1 MSSLIGNIATC
12 AFLLTVYTSMVA
24 GDFEVPEAA
33 EGYIGQSTTL
43 QCKLEGYHRWYVIS
57 WIRRRPDGSEVTI
70 VRLPADSKTPEWA
83 TGVDY
88 SFKSRIRQKITIET
102 ELTEFTLVLRDL
114 QCSDRG
120 MYVCKYVGTST
131 VQKVLHLSV
140 KVDAMRPSIH
150 YNYLVIEVNS
160 SLIVDCKAKVGYP
173 PKKLTW
179 FYRSR
184 GHDRFE
190 VIPNNRPVREIKNN
204 ECDIYATQPLE
215 IFANTNATRV
225 IYRCAFEGEYNW
237 NNMYDEVSV
246 RLPAV
251 EVKPATERHD
261 CMKTGSCAM
270 EAVADGEHN
279 RGSSSTLT
287 ASLTVMVFLCA
298 AAMVG
303 L

>member
-12 AFLLTVYTSMVA
+12 AFLMTVYTSMVA

-102 ELTEFTLVLRDL
+102 ELTEFTLVLRNL

-179 FYRSR
+179 FYRSK

-190 VIPNNRPVREIKNN
+190 VIPNNRPMREIKNN

-215 IFANTNATRV
+215 IFANTNATHV
-225 IYRCAFEGEYNW
+225 IYRCAFEGDYNR

-270 EAVADGEHN
+270 EAVDGEHN

-287 ASLTVMVFLCA
+287 ASLTVMVVLCA

>member
-140 KVDAMRPSIH
+140 K
-150 YNYLVIEVNS
+150 
-160 SLIVDCKAKVGYP
+160 
-173 PKKLTW
+173 
-179 FYRSR
+179 
-184 GHDRFE
+184 
-190 VIPNNRPVREIKNN
+190 
-204 ECDIYATQPLE
+204 
-215 IFANTNATRV
+215 
-225 IYRCAFEGEYNW
+225 
-237 NNMYDEVSV
+237 
-246 RLPAV
+246 AV